1 MSIFVAHELHDFVCL
16 TISIRKLLNIIVPL
30 FKCLSDSQR
39 VVCAFDLFYRVTL
52 EVPVKVSKT
61 VI

>member
-16 TISIRKLLNIIVPL
+16 TISIRKLLNIIVLL

-39 VVCAFDLFYRVTL
+39 VVFALFHRVTL
-52 EVPVKVSKT
+52 EVPGKVSKT
-61 VI
+61 GI